1 MGGIAVVRVHYSAD
15 PERDPE
21 INPDWKINE
30 RKTYSSQAAWDRE
43 QEIVDEAGGGE
54 LVFADTIRTYFNKIV
69 ITDPM
74 WKPGE
79 YWKVL
84 GGFDHGKTNPTAL
97 ERCYVDH
104 DGRIF
109 FCGEYYMPGKQV
121 WQKAPEIL
129 QMPDLAKIQAIM
141 ADPSIF
147 DQATQEQRGKEEA
160 KAVARLYYEE
170 GIENLAPYGG
180 NRNDLTFAERLLLHW
195 SNLEERE
202 PTVFIVCRNPSEKP
216 QPGLHPWDC
225 PNLLWELMRARK
237 RKLTA
242 QQLMSRNQSEEIL
255 DKENHARDAMKYVV
269 MSLPAPA
276 IVPAHVQLAQ
286 RTQGLDPTN
295 YMLTRAKFEAEQQQ
309 KQVPIFTGTR
319 AKLKQ
324 QMYLN
329 RLRRGR

>member
-1 MGGIAVVRVHYSAD
+1 
-15 PERDPE
+15 
-21 INPDWKINE
+21 
-30 RKTYSSQAAWDRE
+30 
-43 QEIVDEAGGGE
+43 
-54 LVFADTIRTYFNKIV
+54 
-69 ITDPM
+69 
-74 WKPGE
+74 
-79 YWKVL
+79 
-84 GGFDHGKTNPTAL
+84 
-97 ERCYVDH
+97 
-104 DGRIF
+104 
-109 FCGEYYMPGKQV
+109 MPGKQV